1 MYDSAIR
8 KGMSV
13 FVRVGVLFALV
24 LFLFFPDAEG
34 VVGAARTPAALQ
46 HLVETQ
52 VLKQPLLFRGLYQD
66 SILHFDA
73 TGAMKDNSTSIGSV
87 TLAGVDIQKVEVT
100 DKTLVLDGQR
110 AALNFDVSM
119 QEFAR
124 VSLTGRMVK
133 VVIERDKTADL
144 DAYQTTIYRIF
155 SHGVD
160 TEMLNKL
167 PDYWQGYFHP
177 KLRDKQI
184 QTVTRLDELYLSD
197 SRAKLPVVIAST
209 EARPTDLA
217 RSFKYKKKV
226 AIRMLVDATGM
237 PSYLVIC
244 DPIGYGMDEA
254 AIEAARLFRFTPAT
268 FKGEPIAA
276 DVKVYVRFQ
285 TTSAT
290 RD

>member
-1 MYDSAIR
+1 MHDSAIR

-34 VVGAARTPAALQ
+34 VIGAARTPAALQ
-46 HLVETQ
+46 HLVEAQ

-66 SILHFDA
+66 NVLHFDA
-73 TGAMKDNSTSIGSV
+73 TGAMKDNSTSIGSL

-100 DKTLVLDGQR
+100 DRTLVLDGQR
-110 AALNFDVSM
+110 AALNFDASM
-119 QEFAR
+119 MEFAR
-124 VSLTGRMVK
+124 VPLTGRMVR

-160 TEMLNKL
+160 NELLNKL

-177 KLRDKQI
+177 KLREKQLLGTQI
-184 QTVTRLDELYLSD
+184 LSD
-197 SRAKLPVVIAST
+197 LDLYDSHSKLPVVIAST
-209 EARPTDLA
+209 DARPTELS
-217 RSFKYKKKV
+217 RSIHSKKKV
-226 AIRMLVDATGM
+226 AIRMLVDPSGM
-237 PSYLVIC
+237 PTHLVIC
-244 DPIGYGMDEA
+244 DPVGFGMDEA

-268 FKGEPIAA
+268 LKGEPIAA
-276 DVKVYVRFQ
+276 DVKVFVRFQ
-285 TTSAT
+285 TTSKT
-290 RD
+290 D